1 MCGPGWMGLQGE
13 WEGAKSMVIRL
24 MESQKAL
31 PALLQYQSRG
41 ASKGQL
47 GKKTDAK

>member
-1 MCGPGWMGLQGE
+1 MGLQGA
-13 WEGAKSMVIRL
+13 WEGAKNMVIWL

-31 PALLQYQSRG
+31 PALVQYQSRG
-41 ASKGQL
+41 ASEGQL

>member
-1 MCGPGWMGLQGE
+1 MGGPGRMGLQGA
-13 WEGAKSMVIRL
+13 WAKSMVIWL

-41 ASKGQL
+41 ASEGQL
-47 GKKTDAK
+47 GKKTDPK

>member
-1 MCGPGWMGLQGE
+1 MGGSGRMGLQGA
-13 WEGAKSMVIRL
+13 WEGAKNMVIWL

-31 PALLQYQSRG
+31 PALVQYQSRG
-41 ASKGQL
+41 ASEGQL